1 MFSSLVCFAYDQA
14 KLDYEMELL
23 QGEAFK
29 PVSEKTSQK
38 NKPTQKQ
45 RIRVSNNK
53 SDSKIVN
60 LESKYFENNKSKT
73 KKKSSFDEIKMM
85 NAAPLRSENTKK
97 RRR

>member
-1 MFSSLVCFAYDQA
+1 MFNSLVSFAYDQA

-29 PVSEKTSQK
+29 PASEKTSQK

-45 RIRVSNNK
+45 RIRVSNK

-60 LESKYFENNKSKT
+60 LESKYFEDNKSKS
-73 KKKSSFDEIKMM
+73 KKKSSFDELKMM

-97 RRR
+97 RSR